1 MGNISVYVD
10 DDGKLHFKDK
20 DGADSVLP
28 FSSDINFDYLTSGLS
43 FTVTNEQSKKYK
55 RYICIFT
62 RITGDY
68 PSYPAFSIN
77 AKYSK
82 LIHQGS
88 YQRDGDTWHVSVK
101 IYDCVFAENDG
112 FKTNDYNWNIYSF
125 VFGLY

>member
-55 RYICIFT
+55 RYIC
-62 RITGDY
+62 
-68 PSYPAFSIN
+68 
-77 AKYSK
+77 KYK
-82 LIHQGS
+82 
-88 YQRDGDTWHVSVK
+88 
-101 IYDCVFAENDG
+101 
-112 FKTNDYNWNIYSF
+112 
-125 VFGLY
+125 